1 MSKHCFKLAFNDC
14 KCTFVFHV
22 FDHILFLHVLSS
34 NNLIFILAPTTTE
47 KRVLHYKKN
56 KLEALSSIGG

>member
-1 MSKHCFKLAFNDC
+1 MIARRHRCPSTALIWLSTTAIAL
-14 KCTFVFHV
+14 

-47 KRVLHYKKN
+47 KRVLHYEKK
-56 KLEALSSIGG
+56 